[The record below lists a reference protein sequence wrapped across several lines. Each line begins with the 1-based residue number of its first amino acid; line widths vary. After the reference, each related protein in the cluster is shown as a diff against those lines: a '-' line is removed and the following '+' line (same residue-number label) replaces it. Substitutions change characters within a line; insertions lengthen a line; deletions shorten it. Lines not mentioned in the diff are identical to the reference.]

1 MDILLILGVLLF
13 SGFGGGTIFRKLKI
27 PQVVAYIV
35 IGTVVGV
42 SGLRVLDHTTIDS
55 LSPLNSFALGLIGF
69 MIGSELKLSIFR
81 KLGRYIVAILLSEAL
96 AAYALVAVATY
107 IISRQIHLAL
117 LLGALASATAPAATV
132 DVLWEY
138 KSKGILTSTLLA
150 IVGLDD
156 ALALVLY
163 GFSSAI
169 AKVSLLHTDLSVGT
183 ILGNPG
189 MEIGQALLMGAAFA
203 MLLGLLIR
211 FFRADNQ
218 ILILSLATV
227 LVCAGAAK
235 TYHFSPILTCMF
247 LGVTLTNTFAITSS
261 RAYRILE
268 RFVPPIYVL
277 FFILVGARLDI
288 RLLPAMGLLGFAYI
302 GARTAGKILG
312 TRLGARI
319 SRAPEVLRKYLG
331 LALFSQAGVAIGLA
345 ISVYEEFAHL
355 GDAGR
360 QVGILVVS
368 LITATTFVV
377 QLIGPPFVKYAITK
391 AGEIGRNV

>member
-1 MDILLILGVLLF
+1 MDILFILGILLF
-13 SGFGGGTIFRKLKI
+13 SGFGGGTVFRKLKI
-27 PQVVAYIV
+27 PQVVAYII
-35 IGTVVGV
+35 IGTIVGV
-42 SGLRVLDHTTIDS
+42 SALKILDHATIDS

-96 AAYALVAVATY
+96 AAYGLVAVGTY
-107 IISRQIHLAL
+107 LVTRQLHLAL

-138 KSKGILTSTLLA
+138 KAKGVLTSTLLA

-156 ALALVLY
+156 ALALILY
-163 GFSSAI
+163 GFSSAV
-169 AKVSLLHTDLSVGT
+169 AKVSLLHTGLSVGT
-183 ILGNPG
+183 ILGNPAL
-189 MEIGQALLMGAAFA
+189 EIGQALLMGVVFA
-203 MLLGLLIR
+203 LLLGLLIR
-211 FFRADNQ
+211 FFKADNQ
-218 ILILSLATV
+218 ILILTLATI

-247 LGVTLTNTFAITSS
+247 LGVALTNTFAITST
-261 RAYRILE
+261 RAYRTLE

-288 RLLPAMGLLGFAYI
+288 RLLPAMGALGIVYI

-312 TRLGARI
+312 TRLGAKI
-319 SRAPEVLRKYLG
+319 SGAPTVLRKYLG

-355 GDAGR
+355 GEAG
-360 QVGILVVS
+360 QQLGVLVVS
-368 LITATTFVV
+368 LITATTFVA
-377 QLIGPPFVKYAITK
+377 QLIGPPFVKYAIAK
-391 AGEIGRNV
+391 AGEIGKNV